1 MTTGSFTHS
10 YASTVDLKTDI
21 QTAFDYLNDPMK
33 LSAHMEKS
41 SMMMGGSAM
50 TTEVDSRKGQEL
62 GSIIT
67 LKGKFLG
74 IELSVKEHIVELVPP
89 LKKVWQT
96 FGQQKMIIIDRY
108 QMGFFLEELVG
119 KTRLNVFINYVLPAK
134 GVKKILG
141 KLLSRAYAKWCVN
154 QIANDALEVF
164 NRPHRL

>member
-10 YASTVDLKTDI
+10 YTSKVDLKTDI

-62 GSIIT
+62 GSVIT
-67 LKGKFLG
+67 LKGNILG
-74 IELSVKEHIVELVPP
+74 IDLSVKEHIVELVPP
-89 LKKVWQT
+89 KKKVWQT

-108 QMGFFLEELVG
+108 QMGFYLEELVE
-119 KTRLNVFINYVLPAK
+119 KTRLNVFINYTLPKK
-134 GVKKILG
+134 GVKKILA
-141 KLLSRAYAKWCVN
+141 KLVSRAYAKWCVD
-154 QIANDALEVF
+154 QIANDAAEVF
-164 NRPHRL
+164 NRPRRL